1 MIMKKIYL
9 LSLVFSLFL
18 ASCSDILEK
27 VPGTSLPTSEAIT
40 TEKDLINAVNGV
52 YSYQATVVG
61 SYAGEFT
68 LFADLRAGD
77 FQSISATNH
86 AGPIYRYQLTKND
99 DLVYKFYEAF
109 YLSLA
114 RLNSVLVASES
125 ITGDNVDN
133 LKGELY
139 AMRALY
145 HFDLARLFAKNP
157 SAANLSGLGVVLS
170 DKVFETSY
178 IGTRATLKETYDF
191 ILADLNK
198 ALPLLSKS
206 KNQGHINYWSA
217 LGIRARAYLYSEK
230 NAEALADCK
239 EIIASSPYKL
249 YTRDE
254 YLGVWLKEG
263 TNESMF
269 ELLTTSIYNAQRNS
283 IGYFTH
289 ADGYGECA
297 ATESFKEILDARPTD
312 IRTQLFEEETEN
324 GYDGYYP
331 QKYNGRDGQIYVN
344 NPKIIRLSEVY
355 LIAAEAALK
364 AGNAGNTAD
373 GAAYYLNLLRKNRI
387 ENYVDVASVTL
398 DDILMER
405 RLELFTEGHTAW
417 DYWRNGKSV
426 NNKFVGVVEAT
437 DNQAILPI
445 PQTEIEVSGGLL
457 IQNSGY

>member
-1 MIMKKIYL
+1 M
-9 LSLVFSLFL
+9 
-18 ASCSDILEK
+18 E
-27 VPGTSLPTSEAIT
+27 
-40 TEKDLINAVNGV
+40 
-52 YSYQATVVG
+52 
-61 SYAGEFT
+61 
-68 LFADLRAGD
+68 
-77 FQSISATNH
+77 
-86 AGPIYRYQLTKND
+86 
-99 DLVYKFYEAF
+99 
-109 YLSLA
+109 
-114 RLNSVLVASES
+114 ASEN
-125 ITGDNVDN
+125 ITGENVEN

-139 AMRALY
+139 ALRALY

-157 SAANLSGLGVVLS
+157 SPANLSGLGIVLS

-178 IGTRATLKETYDF
+178 IGERATLQATYDF
-191 ILADLNK
+191 ILSDLNK

-206 KNQGHINYWSA
+206 KNQGHINYWAA
-217 LGIRARAYLYSEK
+217 LGIRARAYLYLEK

-249 YTRDE
+249 YTREE
-254 YLGVWLKEG
+254 YPSVWLKEG

-289 ADGYGECA
+289 AEGYGECA

-324 GYDGYYP
+324 KYNGYYP

-364 AGNAGNTAD
+364 TGNAGSAAG
-373 GAAYYLNLLRKNRI
+373 GAAYYMNLLRKNRI
-387 ENYVDVASVTL
+387 ENYVDVATVTL

-426 NNKFVGVVEAT
+426 NNKYAGVIDAN
-437 DNQAILPI
+437 DNQTVLPI
-445 PQTEIEVSGGLL
+445 PQTEIEVSAGKLV
-457 IQNSGY
+457 QNTGY

>member
-1 MIMKKIYL
+1 MKKIYL
-9 LSLVFSLFL
+9 LSLVFSLFV

-27 VPGTSLPTSEAIT
+27 VPGTSLPTEEAIT
-40 TEKDLINAVNGV
+40 SEKDLINAVNGV
-52 YSYQATVVG
+52 YSYQATAVG

-68 LFADLRAGD
+68 LFADLRGSD
-77 FQSISATNH
+77 FQSISVTNH
-86 AGPIYRYQLTKND
+86 AGPIYHYQLTKND
-99 DLVYKFYEAF
+99 GLVYNFYETF

-114 RLNSVLVASES
+114 RLNSVLEASEN
-125 ITGDNVDN
+125 ITGENVDN

-139 AMRALY
+139 ALRALY

-157 SAANLSGLGVVLS
+157 SPANLSGLGIVLS

-178 IGTRATLKETYDF
+178 IGERATLQATYDF
-191 ILADLNK
+191 ILSDLNK

-206 KNQGHINYWSA
+206 KNQGHINYWAA
-217 LGIRARAYLYSEK
+217 LGIRARAYLYLEK

-249 YTRDE
+249 YTREE
-254 YLGVWLKEG
+254 YPSVWLKEG

-289 ADGYGECA
+289 AEGYGECA
-297 ATESFKEILDARPTD
+297 ATESFKAILDARPTD

-324 GYDGYYP
+324 KYNGYYP

-364 AGNAGNTAD
+364 TGNAGSAAG
-373 GAAYYLNLLRKNRI
+373 GAAYYMNLLRKNRI
-387 ENYVDVASVTL
+387 ENYVDVATVTL

-426 NNKFVGVVEAT
+426 NNKSKGVIEPSNHQTV
-437 DNQAILPI
+437 LPI
-445 PQTEIEVSGGLL
+445 PQTEIEVSAGKLV
-457 IQNSGY
+457 QNTGY